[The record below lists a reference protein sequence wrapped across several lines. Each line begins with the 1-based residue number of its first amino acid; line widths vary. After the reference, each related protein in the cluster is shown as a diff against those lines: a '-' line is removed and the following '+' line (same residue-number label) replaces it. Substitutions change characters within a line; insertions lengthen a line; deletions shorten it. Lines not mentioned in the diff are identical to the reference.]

1 QQAFE
6 TLGHR
11 AIYDQGWFAV
21 TEHTKGASYAEEAWR
36 LYDTAEDFAHVR
48 DVADRFPEKVKE
60 LTDLWWSLAEDQQ
73 VWPLDDR
80 SLLDLLY
87 HRHPDSLLSRS
98 NIELRP
104 GQGHVPF
111 SSAVCGTNRAM
122 RVRAELQKY
131 AEGTDGV
138 LLASG
143 NSCSGYSLFVHEGV
157 LHFEHNFLEHRI
169 RVTAPEPLPN
179 GERSVG
185 FLLGEAGEDGA

>member
-1 QQAFE
+1 SPLIVSWPGRAEEAGRFQSSFAHAVDIAPTLLDMAGLPPLERADGASLKHAFDGESDVPGRPQQAFE
-6 TLGHR
+6 TLGPR

-98 NIELRP
+98 NI
-104 GQGHVPF
+104 
-111 SSAVCGTNRAM
+111 
-122 RVRAELQKY
+122 
-131 AEGTDGV
+131 
-138 LLASG
+138 
-143 NSCSGYSLFVHEGV
+143 
-157 LHFEHNFLEHRI
+157 
-169 RVTAPEPLPN
+169 
-179 GERSVG
+179 
-185 FLLGEAGEDGA
+185 